1 MTIINGLLVATMA
14 LVSGIGL
21 SFHSGM
27 ETVNQKPINQQ
38 QEIRGT
44 NIPTMM
50 GKSQLEQME
59 RVMKNKDISFDEMQN
74 FRKENQSTVEQMES
88 QMNEMHANLTNSERK
103 EFYKGMHE
111 TDDSSRNSHFR
122 MREGRN

>member
-21 SFHSGM
+21 SFHSGT

-44 NIPTMM
+44 NAPTMM
-50 GKSQLEQME
+50 GTSQLEQME
-59 RVMKNKDISFDEMQN
+59 RVMENEGISFDEMQN
-74 FRKENQSTVEQMES
+74 FREENQLTVEQMES
-88 QMNEMHANLTNSERK
+88 QMDEMHANLTNSERK

-111 TDDSSRNSHFR
+111 TDDLSRNSHFR

>member
-27 ETVNQKPINQQ
+27 ETLNQKPINQE
-38 QEIRGT
+38 QEIRGNNAT
-44 NIPTMM
+44 TMM
-50 GKSQLEQME
+50 ETNDLERME
-59 RVMKNKDISFDEMQN
+59 IVMENEGIKFNEMQKFMEEDNSN
-74 FRKENQSTVEQMES
+74 FEQIKS
-88 QMNEMHANLTNSERK
+88 YMNEMHANLTNSERK

-111 TDDSSRNSHFR
+111 TDDLSRNSHFR